1 MDVQLTVP
9 VEGNA
14 AAGGC
19 QRVVASESR
28 EVEDEKRLLVAAD
41 QFQGGAETCDCGL
54 LLLLLMMMMLL
65 MLLFVHLAD
74 VSMFDL
80 LLVNNV
86 VVLNVFLTNNNI
98 NNNNINKK

>member
-14 AAGGC
+14 AAGGY

-54 LLLLLMMMMLL
+54 LLL

-80 LLVNNV
+80 LLVNNL
-86 VVLNVFLTNNNI
+86 VVLNVFLSNNNI